1 MVPNPC
7 KEVVGVPDPDPQ
19 GLLSAVE
26 KRLQA
31 LQQQVQDLRTLEQLE
46 SMPLVQLQALNHD
59 LDALE
64 ARLHQYLVRR
74 TQPSLFWQVV
84 RFVGLGIVIGMAAQ
98 AWLQR

>member
-1 MVPNPC
+1 MKNF
-7 KEVVGVPDPDPQ
+7 EYIHI
-19 GLLSAVE
+19 
-26 KRLQA
+26 
-31 LQQQVQDLRTLEQLE
+31 
-46 SMPLVQLQALNHD
+46 VQLQALNHD

-64 ARLHQYLVRR
+64 ARLHQYLVQR

>member
-1 MVPNPC
+1 M
-7 KEVVGVPDPDPQ
+7 PDPDPQ